1 MGDLLVYKHILEK
14 SKNKNPKNKIGEV
27 PLSRAAFKGH
37 YELCEFLIQ
46 REEEK
51 NPKDNG
57 GWTPLH
63 DIAVEGHLELC
74 KLFMKHVSDMN
85 PKDHKGKVIFN
96 RLAILKLLLV
106 SFFRIQS
113 TKNSYSIETDSI
125 NSGKGQDFD
134 QVTQ

>member
-1 MGDLLVYKHILEK
+1 MNLY
-14 SKNKNPKNKIGEV
+14 SKLFWHSV
-27 PLSRAAFKGH
+27 KGH

-74 KLFMKHVSDMN
+74 KLFMRHVSDMN
-85 PKDHKGKVIFN
+85 PKDHKGKVI
-96 RLAILKLLLV
+96 
-106 SFFRIQS
+106 
-113 TKNSYSIETDSI
+113 
-125 NSGKGQDFD
+125 
-134 QVTQ
+134 

>member
-46 REEEK
+46 KEEDK

-63 DIAVEGHLELC
+63 DIAVEGHLELF
-74 KLFMKHVSDMN
+74 KLFLKHVSDIN
-85 PKDHKGKVIFN
+85 PKHDNGKVLQIK
-96 RLAILKLLLV
+96 LAILQGPPYILAH
-106 SFFRIQS
+106 I
-113 TKNSYSIETDSI
+113 
-125 NSGKGQDFD
+125 
-134 QVTQ
+134 